1 MIVCKFG
8 GTSVADAVA
17 IDRVATIIRGKQAR
31 QPVVVVSALG
41 GATNMLLDIANKA
54 AAGELLVALQ
64 LIEQLRDRHLR
75 EAATLLEGA
84 PDAEEIALE
93 IATGFDELA
102 HLAEAFRTLGY
113 LTPRSLDTVA
123 ALGELLSSQIVTAAL
138 RHRGLPTVFVDAR
151 DVMITNDQ
159 FTRADPDRSGIEH
172 ASRTHLV
179 SAIEAGQIPVM
190 GGFVGATPQ
199 RVTTTLGRG
208 GSDYSAA
215 LIGAAIDAE
224 AIEIWTDVDGMLTAD
239 PRVVPDA
246 KTIDRIRFDEAAEL
260 ASFGAKVLHP
270 STIAPAVQRGIP
282 VHVLNSR
289 KPEGTGTL
297 IAFEAPRMPVRAI
310 AGKRNTTVVKL
321 RSARMLLAPG
331 FLRRVFEIFERHR
344 TSVDVVATSEVSISV
359 TLDDA
364 SNLDA
369 VVSDLMQ
376 FGDVAVERH
385 RGIVAIVGAGIADGG
400 TAMARA
406 VAALGEVPVYMVS
419 LSATGINFT
428 LVIDDAQVV
437 PAMQRL
443 HAAFFG
449 GNATAELPDAARAD
463 LVPSGTAPMLTAS
476 AAPVQNAAAPS

>member
-17 IDRVATIIRGKQAR
+17 IDRVASIVQGKQS
-31 QPVVVVSALG
+31 QKPVVVVSALG

-75 EAATLLEGA
+75 ESAALLEGA
-84 PDAEEIALE
+84 PDADDIALE

-159 FTRADPDRSGIEH
+159 FTRADPDLAAIEH
-172 ASRTHLV
+172 AARSYLV
-179 SAIEAGQIPVM
+179 SAVDNGCIPVM
-190 GGFVGATPQ
+190 GGFVGATSK

-215 LIGAAIDAE
+215 LVGAAIEAE

-246 KTIDRIRFDEAAEL
+246 
-260 ASFGAKVLHP
+260 
-270 STIAPAVQRGIP
+270 
-282 VHVLNSR
+282 
-289 KPEGTGTL
+289 
-297 IAFEAPRMPVRAI
+297 
-310 AGKRNTTVVKL
+310 
-321 RSARMLLAPG
+321 
-331 FLRRVFEIFERHR
+331 R
-344 TSVDVVATSEVSISV
+344 T
-359 TLDDA
+359 
-364 SNLDA
+364 
-369 VVSDLMQ
+369 
-376 FGDVAVERH
+376 
-385 RGIVAIVGAGIADGG
+385 
-400 TAMARA
+400 
-406 VAALGEVPVYMVS
+406 
-419 LSATGINFT
+419 
-428 LVIDDAQVV
+428 
-437 PAMQRL
+437 
-443 HAAFFG
+443 
-449 GNATAELPDAARAD
+449 
-463 LVPSGTAPMLTAS
+463 
-476 AAPVQNAAAPS
+476 